1 MFFKKKKKP
10 INVSNYKLNLQRD
23 NEDSRDFKLR
33 SHITSYEPLPKSV
46 DLRPLMP
53 TVFSQGRFGSCTANG
68 GCANL
73 SYLINL
79 VKGEKTTLSRM
90 YLYNKERMNDGT
102 PLTEDSGSSVRQ
114 ICKTLKK
121 DGVCD
126 EELFPY
132 YAENFSREPDEKA
145 NENAKKHRIKS
156 YYRCDNAYE
165 MKFALAM
172 GLPVLVGCGIY
183 EDFYRT
189 GKNGNIPTIDTSTP
203 YLGGHLMLLVG
214 FKQKPFSNKVKFI
227 IRNSWGESIKTE
239 NSWGYNFDD
248 GNPSDSGFGDNGH
261 GYIDED
267 NLMNILLDAW
277 VIAELE

>member
-10 INVSNYKLNLQRD
+10 INIGNYTLNLQRD
-23 NEDSRDFKLR
+23 NEDSREYKLR

-46 DLRPLMP
+46 DLRPFMP
-53 TVFSQGRFGSCTANG
+53 TVFSQGKFGSCTSNGAIANIE
-68 GCANL
+68 
-73 SYLINL
+73 YLTYIT
-79 VKGEKTTLSRM
+79 KGEKTILSRM
-90 YLYNKERMNDGT
+90 YHYNKERINDGT

-132 YAENFSREPDEKA
+132 YAENFSKEPDEKA
-145 NENAKKHRIKS
+145 NENAKKHKIKS

-165 MKFALAM
+165 MKAALAM
-172 GLPVLVGCGIY
+172 GLPVLVGCAIY

-214 FKQKPFSNKVKFI
+214 YKSKPLSNKVKFI

-239 NSWGYNFDD
+239 DSWGYAFNC
-248 GNPSDSGFGDNGH
+248 PSDSGFGDNGH

>member
-10 INVSNYKLNLQRD
+10 INMGNYKLNLQRD

-46 DLRPLMP
+46 DLRPFMP
-53 TVFSQGRFGSCTANG
+53 TVFSQGKFGSCTSNGAIANIE
-68 GCANL
+68 
-73 SYLINL
+73 YLTYIT
-79 VKGEKTTLSRM
+79 KGEKTILSRM
-90 YLYNKERMNDGT
+90 YHYNKERINDGT

-132 YAENFSREPDEKA
+132 YAENFSKEPDEKA
-145 NENAKKHRIKS
+145 NENAKKHKIKS

-165 MKFALAM
+165 IKQALAM
-172 GLPVLVGCGIY
+172 GLPVLAGLAIY

-189 GKNGNIPTIDTSTP
+189 GKNGNVPTIDTSTP
-203 YLGGHLMLLVG
+203 YLGGHLVLLVG
-214 FKQKPFSNKVKFI
+214 YQPKMLSNKVKFI
-227 IRNSWGESIKTE
+227 LRNSWGESIKTE
-239 NSWGYNFDD
+239 DSWGYAFNC
-248 GNPSDSGFGDNGH
+248 PSDSGFGDNGH

>member
-1 MFFKKKKKP
+1 MFFKKKKKS
-10 INVSNYKLNLQRD
+10 INVGNYKLNLQRD

-33 SHITSYEPLPKSV
+33 SHITSYEALPKSV

-53 TVFSQGRFGSCTANG
+53 TVFSQGNFGSCTSNGAIAN
-68 GCANL
+68 AE
-73 SYLINL
+73 YLTYIT
-79 VKGEKTTLSRM
+79 KGEKTILSRM
-90 YLYNKERMNDGT
+90 YHYNKERMNDGT

-132 YAENFSREPDEKA
+132 CAENFSKEPDEKA

-165 MKFALAM
+165 MKAALAM
-172 GLPVLVGCGIY
+172 GLPVLVGCAIY

-214 FKQKPFSNKVKFI
+214 FRQKPFSNKVKFI

-239 NSWGYNFDD
+239 DSWGYAFNC
-248 GNPSDSGFGDNGH
+248 PSDSGFGDNGH

>member
-10 INVSNYKLNLQRD
+10 VNVGNYKLNLQRD
-23 NEDSRDFKLR
+23 SDDSRDFKLR
-33 SHITSYEPLPKSV
+33 SHIVNGQPLPKSV
-46 DLRPLMP
+46 DLRPFMP
-53 TVFSQGRFGSCTANG
+53 TVFSQGSVGSCTACG
-68 GCANL
+68 GCADV
-73 SYLINL
+73 SYLINR

-90 YLYNKERMNDGT
+90 YLYNKERINDGT
-102 PLTEDSGSSVRQ
+102 PLSEDSGSSVRQ

-132 YAENFSREPDEKA
+132 CAENFSKEPDEKA

-156 YYRCDNAYE
+156 YYRCETVYE
-165 MKFALAM
+165 IKEALAM
-172 GLPVLVGCGIY
+172 GLPVLTGLAIY

-203 YLGGHLMLLVG
+203 YLGGHLVLLVG
-214 FKQKPFSNKVKFI
+214 YQPKMLSNKVKFI
-227 IRNSWGESIKTE
+227 LRNSWGKSIKTE
-239 NSWGYNFDD
+239 DSWGYAFN
-248 GNPSDSGFGDNGH
+248 NPSDDGFGDNGH

-277 VIAELE
+277 VITELE